1 MIKEQTHNS
10 AIGGPRSYILLIPWP
25 INYFELRTKSFLQ
38 SIFNNFSDIPVY
50 LYRGAKGIY
59 NPHTFLSLAYPN
71 YPLASRLSASGPGL
85 VRVGRIISK
94 IFWPVNHS
102 NTYLTFTVK

>member
-1 MIKEQTHNS
+1 MTFITYSKEQVEEIMKKQNMIWFFWHNKRTKSVNSGLRMIKEQTHNS
-10 AIGGPRSYILLIPWP
+10 TIGGPRSYILLIPWP

-59 NPHTFLSLAYPN
+59 NPHILVLGLS
-71 YPLASRLSASGPGL
+71 
-85 VRVGRIISK
+85 
-94 IFWPVNHS
+94 
-102 NTYLTFTVK
+102 